1 MRHSW
6 AMTIDGPHSPAPVPD
21 DRHTD
26 QPAAA
31 EAWADPGAAAPPLI
45 EPLIE
50 NATERVSRGMLFAL
64 PIVPAAAIVTVLTW
78 RAGALFVAITAFGL
92 SAGAAKLYE
101 LGAGAPPRKGAAA
114 VLTLIVLGLVTCFF
128 CVVGTDAATYYDQ
141 HATELARVPKADFM
155 RWVMFDG
162 EVLRDYTSIIVRFVI
177 FGALGSI
184 GTIIRMFA
192 RRPRQ

>member
-1 MRHSW
+1 
-6 AMTIDGPHSPAPVPD
+6 MTIDGPHSPAPVPD

-31 EAWADPGAAAPPLI
+31 EAWVNPGADAPSRI
-45 EPLIE
+45 EPLAE
-50 NATERVSRGMLFAL
+50 NAPTERISRGMLFAL
-64 PIVPAAAIVTVLTW
+64 PIVPVAAIATVLTW

-101 LGAGAPPRKGAAA
+101 LGAGAAPRKGAAA

-141 HATELARVPKADFM
+141 HPTELSRVSKADFM